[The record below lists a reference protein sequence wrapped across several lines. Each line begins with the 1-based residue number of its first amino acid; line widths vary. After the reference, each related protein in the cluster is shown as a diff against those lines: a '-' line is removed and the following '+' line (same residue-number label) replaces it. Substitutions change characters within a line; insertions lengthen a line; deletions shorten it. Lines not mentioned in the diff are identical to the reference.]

1 MGYTATTAV
10 GMSINVKLKIALIIG
25 KVKMQPISTTGRFP
39 RNLEQAFPAT
49 MQSGAAISGPYRKGV
64 KINWKVVFWVAVYIA
79 FSVGFYT
86 MKG

>member
-1 MGYTATTAV
+1 
-10 GMSINVKLKIALIIG
+10 MSE
-25 KVKMQPISTTGRFP
+25 PISTTGRFP

-49 MQSGAAISGPYRKGV
+49 MQAGAAISGPYRKGV
-64 KINWKVVFWVAVYIA
+64 KINWKVVFWIAVYIA